1 MFSSQ
6 DLKVILVSKHPLGQF
21 LQVDA
26 TENEDFD
33 AESPIRDR
41 VVLFGCCCA
50 LEQCINLGHIGLRKT
65 LDH

>member
-1 MFSSQ
+1 MSFCWSFVFSSQ

-33 AESPIRDR
+33 AESPIADQ
-41 VVLFGCCCA
+41 
-50 LEQCINLGHIGLRKT
+50 EIN
-65 LDH
+65 